1 MFQTNLPSIFPPF
14 TAIFS
19 FLKKKEKG
27 FPLLSGLA
35 SKVLLQKSVFQK
47 QLTTYN
53 LYSFIYFLLS
63 IFFYLFSQT
72 TYSQDSIKRPKIG
85 LVLTGGG
92 AKGFAHIGVLKVLE
106 KAGVKIDYIGGTSMG
121 AVVGGLYATG
131 YNAQQI
137 DSIFHNTN
145 FDELLKDYV
154 PRKNKSFYEK
164 RNDEMYAFSLPFKKL
179 SIGVPIALSKG
190 MYNYNLL
197 NKLTHSVRHI
207 RDFNQLPIPFLCIAT
222 DIETG
227 EQLILN
233 KGSLSQ
239 ALLASSAFPS
249 LFSPV
254 EINGK
259 MLIDGGVSNNYPI
272 DEVRKMGA
280 DIIIGVDV
288 QDGLKN
294 RDSLKEATQILL
306 QISNLQMIGA
316 MPEKIRKT
324 DIYIKPD
331 ISGYTVISFD
341 KENEIIKKGEDAA
354 LKVLDQINKIGQT
367 NKPSQR
373 LDSKNDVINI
383 TKLTINDVKDYTRAY
398 IIGKLGFIQGSKI
411 SYEQLKQGINTL
423 NATGNFAAINYQLNK
438 FNSGDELELTIKE
451 SGNSTFL
458 KFGLHYDG
466 LYKSAALI
474 NLTQKKSLFRN
485 DVLSVDLV
493 IGDNFRYN
501 LDYYIDNGFYF
512 SFGFKSRFN
521 QFNKNVS
528 TDFSNGAIFQQLG
541 INSLN
546 VDYSDWTNS
555 AYLQTIF
562 EQKFLVGAGVE
573 MKHLKISSKTLENI
587 NPVFEKSDYTS
598 VYGYLKYDSLDSKYF
613 PKKGWYFNSNLQS
626 YLFASNNSNPFNRFS
641 IASSELGITRT
652 FYKVINLKFESG
664 AGLSFG
670 QKSMHFL
677 DFVLGGYGFNPI
689 NNFKQFYGYDF
700 ISISADSY
708 VKALATLDIE
718 FYKKNH
724 VNFSVNFA
732 NAEDKLF
739 STGNWIATPR
749 YSGYAVGYG
758 LETILGPIEIKY
770 SWSPELPKG
779 FVGFNVGFWF

>member
-1 MFQTNLPSIFPPF
+1 MFKANLQSIFPPF
-14 TAIFS
+14 TSIFS

-27 FPLLSGLA
+27 FSLLSGLN
-35 SKVLLQKSVFQK
+35 SKG
-47 QLTTYN
+47 
-53 LYSFIYFLLS
+53 FLCIFS
-63 IFFYLFSQT
+63 IFYFLFSQA
-72 TYSQDSIKRPKIG
+72 TYSQDSLKRPKIG

-106 KAGVKIDYIGGTSMG
+106 KTGVKIDYIGGTSMG

-131 YNAQQI
+131 YNAEQI
-137 DSIFHNTN
+137 DSIFRNTN
-145 FDELLKDYV
+145 FDELLKDYT
-154 PRKNKSFYEK
+154 PRANKSFYEK
-164 RNDEMYAFSLPFKKL
+164 RNDELYAITLPFKKL

-190 MYNYNLL
+190 IYNYNLL
-197 NKLTHSVRHI
+197 HKLTHPVRHI
-207 RDFNQLPIPFLCIAT
+207 RDFSKLPIPFLCIAT

-227 EQLILN
+227 EQQIL
-233 KGSLSQ
+233 KTGSLPQ
-239 ALLASSAFPS
+239 ALLASSAFPT

-288 QDGLKN
+288 QDGLKT

-306 QISNLQMIGA
+306 QISNLQMIKG
-316 MPEKIRKT
+316 MQGKISKT

-331 ISGYTVISFD
+331 ISGYSVISFD
-341 KENEIIKKGEDAA
+341 EENEIIKKGEDAA
-354 LKVLDQINKIGQT
+354 LKVVDKLNKISQINKPPKKL
-367 NKPSQR
+367 N
-373 LDSKNDVINI
+373 SKNEGIQI
-383 TKLTINDVKDYTRAY
+383 TKLTINDVNDYTYSY
-398 IIGKLGFIQGSKI
+398 IVGKLGLIEGSKI

-423 NATGNFAAINYQLNK
+423 NATGNFSVINYQFNEL
-438 FNSGDELELTIKE
+438 NSGDELELTVKE
-451 SGNSTFL
+451 SGNTTFL

-474 NLTQKKSLFRN
+474 NFTQKKSLFKN
-485 DVLSVDLV
+485 DVLSLDMG

-512 SFGFKSRFN
+512 SFGFKSHYN
-521 QFNKNVS
+521 MFNKNVA
-528 TDFSNGAIFQQLG
+528 TDFSNGSVFQQLG

-546 VDYSDWTNS
+546 IDYSDWTNS
-555 AYLQTIF
+555 SYLQTIF
-562 EQKFLVGAGVE
+562 EQKFLVGAGLE
-573 MKHLKISSKTLENI
+573 MKSLKISSKTLENI
-587 NPVFEKSDYTS
+587 NPVFEKSTYTS
-598 VYGYLKYDSLDSKYF
+598 VFGYLKYDSLDNKYF

-626 YLFASNNSNPFNRFS
+626 YLFSTDYTNQFKRFS
-641 IASSELGITRT
+641 IASSEIGITRT
-652 FYKVINLKFESG
+652 FYKVINLKFESASG
-664 AGLSFG
+664 VSFG

-689 NNFKQFYGYDF
+689 NNFKSFYGYDF
-700 ISISADSY
+700 ISVSADSY

-724 VNFSVNFA
+724 INFSANYA
-732 NAEDKLF
+732 NAEDRLF
-739 STGNWIATPR
+739 STGNWLSTPR
-749 YSGYAVGYG
+749 YSGYALGYG
-758 LETILGPIEIKY
+758 LESVIGPLEIKY

-779 FVGFNVGFWF
+779 FIGINVGFWF

>member
-1 MFQTNLPSIFPPF
+1 MFQAYLQSIFPPY
-14 TAIFS
+14 TSIFS

-27 FPLLSGLA
+27 FPLLSGLN
-35 SKVLLQKSVFQK
+35 SKGLLC
-47 QLTTYN
+47 
-53 LYSFIYFLLS
+53 LLS
-63 IFFYLFSQT
+63 IFYFLFSQT

-131 YNAQQI
+131 YSAQQI
-137 DSIFHNTN
+137 DSIFRNTN
-145 FDELLKDYV
+145 FNELLKDYV
-154 PRKNKSFYEK
+154 PRASKSFYEK
-164 RNDEMYAFSLPFKKL
+164 RNDELYAISLPFKKL

-233 KGSLSQ
+233 KGSLPQ
-239 ALLASSAFPS
+239 ALLASSAFPT

-254 EINGK
+254 EIDGK
-259 MLIDGGVSNNYPI
+259 VLIDGGVSNNYPI

-288 QDGLKN
+288 QDGLKTRN
-294 RDSLKEATQILL
+294 SLKEATQILL
-306 QISNLQMIGA
+306 QISNLQMVGR
-316 MPEKIRKT
+316 MQDKISRT

-331 ISGYTVISFD
+331 ISGYSVISFD
-341 KENEIIKKGEDAA
+341 KEDEIIKKGEFAA
-354 LKVLDQINKIGQT
+354 LNVLDKINKITQN
-367 NKPSQR
+367 NKPSHR
-373 LDSKNDVINI
+373 LNCKNDSINI
-383 TKLTINDVKDYTRAY
+383 TRITINDVKDYTRAY
-398 IIGKLGFIQGSKI
+398 VIGKLGFKQGTKI

-423 NATGNFAAINYQLNK
+423 NATGNFTSISYQLNELDL
-438 FNSGDELELTIKE
+438 GDELDLTIKE

-474 NLTQKKSLFRN
+474 NVTQKKSLFKN
-485 DVLSVDLV
+485 DVLSVDLG

-501 LDYYIDNGFYF
+501 LDYYVDNGFYF
-512 SFGFKSRFN
+512 SFGFKSLFN
-521 QFNKNVS
+521 QFNKNVA
-528 TDFSNGAIFQQLG
+528 TDFSNGLVFQQLG

-562 EQKFLVGAGVE
+562 EQKFLVGGGVE
-573 MKHLKISSKTLENI
+573 IKHLKISSKTLENS
-587 NPVFEKSDYTS
+587 NPVFENSNYTS
-598 VYGYLKYDSLDSKYF
+598 VFGYLKYDSLDSKYF

-626 YLFASNNSNPFNRFS
+626 YLFSSNYTNQFNRFS
-641 IASSELGITRT
+641 IASSEIGITRT
-652 FYKVINLKFESG
+652 FYKVINLKFESE

-670 QKSMHFL
+670 QKSMNFL

-724 VNFSVNFA
+724 INFSANYA

-739 STGNWIATPR
+739 STGNWLATPR

-758 LETILGPIEIKY
+758 LETVLGPLEIKY